1 MMTTEV
7 MRKRRT
13 EDDSVEMVVMMMMM
27 MMMMMMTGVGDVR
40 LYLHAGG
47 PECGQTGR
55 CSQTHALQRQL

>member
-1 MMTTEV
+1 MMTIV
-7 MRKRRT
+7 VRRKRKWT
-13 EDDSVEMVVMMMMM
+13 EEMVVMM

>member
-1 MMTTEV
+1 MTIV
-7 MRKRRT
+7 VRRKRKWT
-13 EDDSVEMVVMMMMM
+13 EEMVVM